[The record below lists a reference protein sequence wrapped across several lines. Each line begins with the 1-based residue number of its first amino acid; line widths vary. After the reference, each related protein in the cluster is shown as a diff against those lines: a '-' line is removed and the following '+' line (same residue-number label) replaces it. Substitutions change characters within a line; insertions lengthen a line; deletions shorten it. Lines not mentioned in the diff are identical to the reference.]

1 MMGLWRV
8 KTSTCIEL
16 GSGIFAFYDSWQQFW
31 LFLSGVTYDS
41 SKSKSALEV
50 RSHPQLNR

>member
-8 KTSTCIEL
+8 KTSTCVEL

-31 LFLSGVTYDS
+31 LFLSGVAYDS